1 MPVVYGDVHCIIGN
15 GDGDDHSGSC
25 QTFSPNC
32 AVKLPMS
39 PSIRGKPVHVFAED
53 CLLIS
58 RYYYLQQGIT
68 SFLGPILSTCFQKCI
83 PGFWA
88 WLGQYWSQSLYYS
101 ISIEFAFFLAI
112 SPAREKLNLCE
123 NEFWA
128 TQHLQIKGW
137 HKCKSCETSKRLHL
151 LHLSLYLW
159 DCICWNSL
167 SNFL

>member
-1 MPVVYGDVHCIIGN
+1 MMVIASLMMATMLMIIVKP
-15 GDGDDHSGSC
+15 SPPIVLWSC
-25 QTFSPNC
+25 P
-32 AVKLPMS
+32 
-39 PSIRGKPVHVFAED
+39 
-53 CLLIS
+53 CLLLSEASPCTSSLRIV
-58 RYYYLQQGIT
+58 YLFQAIIIF
-68 SFLGPILSTCFQKCI
+68 SKELLLFLASPIFYTYFQKCI

-88 WLGQYWSQSLYYS
+88 WIAKSVFNVNQILVFQDNFSS
-101 ISIEFAFFLAI
+101 
-112 SPAREKLNLCE
+112 REKLNLCE

-137 HKCKSCETSKRLHL
+137 HKCISCETSKRLHR